1 MPNTNK
7 IRSAIYILCSLMV
20 LSSTA
25 QSILPPVIEWHGKS
39 ESLIA
44 KTNDPWI
51 TAAEKSG
58 FVSTPDYKE
67 TMSWF
72 KKLADASPMLT
83 MVSIGKSVEGR
94 DIFMIIASSEKN
106 ITAGSLKRSVKP
118 LLLVQAGIHSG
129 EIDGKDA
136 GHCLDGARRTK

>member
-1 MPNTNK
+1 MPSTNK
-7 IRSAIYILCSLMV
+7 IRLAIYAFCSLVV

-51 TAAEKSG
+51 TATEKSG
-58 FVSTPDYKE
+58 FVTTPGYKE
-67 TMSWF
+67 TVSWF
-72 KKLADASPMLT
+72 KKLADASSMLT

-94 DIFMIIASSEKN
+94 DIYMLSLIHISEP
-106 ITAGSLKRSVKP
+106 TR
-118 LLLVQAGIHSG
+118 QA
-129 EIDGKDA
+129 EISYA
-136 GHCLDGARRTK
+136 V

>member
-7 IRSAIYILCSLMV
+7 IRLAIYTLCSLLA

-25 QSILPPVIEWHGKS
+25 QSILPSLIEWHGKS

-51 TAAEKSG
+51 TATERSG
-58 FVSTPDYKE
+58 FETTPDYKE

-94 DIFMIIASSEKN
+94 DIFMIIASAEKN
-106 ITAGSLKRSVKP
+106 ITAASLKRSVK
-118 LLLVQAGIHSG
+118 
-129 EIDGKDA
+129 
-136 GHCLDGARRTK
+136 